1 MNHGRTIIILTAHT
15 NDWEASPPSLSLYLI
30 LANFLSFPNFLTR
43 HLTCWDIATTEV
55 EHVRGPTLGLSPPD
69 ILSWGAVGAD
79 WSPSGALDEWRQGV
93 LLQLEPAPVIEIV
106 ITEPGHHQPHDGGP
120 GLAWPSDNLPQ
131 TINNHHP
138 PPHHHSHTEAA
149 RPEFLHITEKWHG
162 VLYFAARNPK
172 KPEKESTRPARNYM
186 DCIPRWGFDPSWSIL
201 KIEMIVQ

>member
-15 NDWEASPPSLSLYLI
+15 KDWEASPLPLSDLGKFSLLSELSYETFDLLRHCHYRAGPTHVSLS
-30 LANFLSFPNFLTR
+30 SR
-43 HLTCWDIATTEV
+43 HPEL
-55 EHVRGPTLGLSPPD
+55 RSSRSGLE
-69 ILSWGAVGAD
+69 G
-79 WSPSGALDEWRQGV
+79 SGALDEWRQGV

-106 ITEPGHHQPHDGGP
+106 ITEPGHHHQPHDGGP

-138 PPHHHSHTEAA
+138 PPHYHSLTEAA

-172 KPEKESTRPARNYM
+172 KQEKESTRPARNYM